1 MECEEKI
8 QKVKSDCIAV
18 QNLQGMIRLN
28 TTGVTAGK
36 TEKWQAESEHFTKEQ
51 IRSIWGPDHMHRTEP
66 CDKLQNEGKR
76 IRDKKDAR
84 IHSACCFWKHMRNK
98 FPTLYKEI

>member
-18 QNLQGMIRLN
+18 QNLRGMIRLN

-36 TEKWQAESEHFTKEQ
+36 TEKWQAESKHFTKEQ
-51 IRSIWGPDHMHRTEP
+51 IRSI
-66 CDKLQNEGKR
+66 
-76 IRDKKDAR
+76 
-84 IHSACCFWKHMRNK
+84 
-98 FPTLYKEI
+98 